1 MPNDPSPAPP
11 SPSDHPPSAE
21 GSSPASARASASES
35 PGFIADPGP
44 AFDAEAAAAE
54 PLPPSPP
61 PFAGGPEQLLEL
73 EQWEE
78 DAIKSLLGIQGRVLH
93 AAVGVAEQDWV
104 HTDADLA
111 AIAPPL
117 TRICNRYEPIRRYA
131 RHADPLALA
140 TGLAAYA
147 TRSLLERREELAL
160 HEPPPDTEPIAPA
173 GEAEVPSAAPAPPRR
188 AADVAPSMPSG
199 SPPASSAPPPPPAPP
214 RPAEADVDPTAIN
227 WEVAGG

>member
-11 SPSDHPPSAE
+11 SRSESAPPPSAE
-21 GSSPASARASASES
+21 DSSPASARASESEG

-44 AFDAEAAAAE
+44 AFDAAAAE
-54 PLPPSPP
+54 PELPPPP
-61 PFAGGPEQLLEL
+61 PTAEAPLEAL

-93 AAVGVAEQDWV
+93 AAVGIAEQDWV

-147 TRSLLERREELAL
+147 TRSLLERRQELEL
-160 HEPPPDTEPIAPA
+160 HEPAPDTEPIAPA
-173 GEAEVPSAAPAPPRR
+173 GEEVPQSSAPAPPRR
-188 AADVAPSMPSG
+188 AADVPTPMPSG
-199 SPPASSAPPPPPAPP
+199 PPPPPAPVPPPAPP
-214 RPAEADVDPTAIN
+214 RPTEADVDPTAIK